1 MLTHIRQTYWIP
13 QEYMHHRYFSL
24 QELITQVLYMS
35 ATKILKLH
43 LRCICLFTCAAI
55 RALHLEL
62 VKDQTTQAF
71 LRAFR

>member
-1 MLTHIRQTYWIP
+1 MLTHIRQTHWIP

-43 LRCICLFTCAAI
+43 LKCIYVSSHVLQYEPYI
-55 RALHLEL
+55 LS
-62 VKDQTTQAF
+62 
-71 LRAFR
+71 